1 MVCLLWL
8 ITVPIG
14 ILWLNATWIL
24 QKLIPEQE
32 VAAMT
37 GTYLRMLLLGAPG
50 YAAFESGKRFMQAQG
65 LFNSSMWVLLIGAP
79 LNALLNWLFVWVC
92 VLLITHFVL
101 TLPNTNELQNGQ
113 KFQWGFIGAPIA
125 VAITRN
131 LLPPLLFLYAYFING
146 HQCWHP
152 LTWKAFRNWGPMIRL
167 SLPGLLMIEAE
178 FFAVEILT
186 LVASYFSATHLAA
199 QSVVA
204 TVATISWSI
213 PFSASIASGTRVSNL
228 IGAMQSKS
236 ARLAIIIS
244 LNAACVAGILSA
256 IILATLRNHIPKL
269 FTHDP
274 DVILLVSRVLP
285 ICAAYQPFESLA
297 AICNGVLR
305 GLGRQKV
312 GAWVGLFC
320 WYGIALPIG
329 LGTGFGLHWEL
340 RGLMGGVGMGLCLI
354 ALIELWVI
362 YRTDWEKIMDDAKKR
377 NSQE

>member
-8 ITVPIG
+8 VTVPIA

-37 GTYLRMLLLGAPG
+37 GTYLRVVLLGAPG

-65 LFNSSMWVLLIGAP
+65 LFNSAMWVLLIGAP
-79 LNALLNWLFVWVC
+79 LNALLNWLFVWK
-92 VLLITHFVL
+92 L
-101 TLPNTNELQNGQ
+101 
-113 KFQWGFIGAPIA
+113 QWGFLGAPVA

-131 LLPPLLFLYAYFING
+131 LLPLLLFLYAYFING

-167 SLPGLLMIEAE
+167 SLPGLLMIETE
-178 FFAVEILT
+178 FFAVEIST
-186 LVASYFSATHLAA
+186 LAASYFSATHLAA
-199 QSVVA
+199 QSI
-204 TVATISWSI
+204 VATIATICWSI

-228 IGAMQSKS
+228 IGAMQSRS
-236 ARLAIIIS
+236 AQLAIIIS
-244 LNAACVAGILSA
+244 LIVACVTGIFSG
-256 IILATLRNHIPKL
+256 IILATLRDHIPKL
-269 FTHDP
+269 FSHDP

-312 GAWVGLFC
+312 GAWVGLFS

-329 LGTGFGLHWEL
+329 LGTGFGLRWEL
-340 RGLMGGVGMGLCLI
+340 NGLLGGVGMGLCLI

-362 YRTDWEKIMDDAKKR
+362 YRTDWEKMMDDAKKR